1 MRRFLTFRAGI
12 GVSVIN
18 LGYRMLGSLHDPL
31 QRTERTAQRA
41 LVPEMTRHL
50 ELVRRFSPVI
60 EYAAHIALASPTP
73 SADARSVATK
83 LLFRMYDDL
92 RCLVLLAERGYPLQA
107 ASIAASVYETG
118 FSLALVCADF
128 ELARKWAMH
137 DGPTR
142 SWHPVKDLA
151 HKARIFMNDPN
162 AEETAARDYKNYRQL
177 CMGKHA
183 NPLLQLQ
190 LGHVIEDRT
199 VTFTP
204 GPDTSEAG
212 IRGGM
217 FALEHAALYALIG
230 ITYYTTH
237 IAHDQRGELPKALD
251 EMSQERSQLHNEAE
265 LRWGTE
271 DPFPGKW

>member
-1 MRRFLTFRAGI
+1 M
-12 GVSVIN
+12 GVTVID

-31 QRTERTAQRA
+31 QRAERAAQRA
-41 LVPEMTRHL
+41 IGSEMTRSL

-60 EYAAHIALASPTP
+60 EYAARSALASPTS

-83 LLFRMYDDL
+83 LLFRIYDDL
-92 RCLVLLAERGYPLQA
+92 RSLVLLAERGYPLQA

-137 DGPTR
+137 DDPTR

-151 HKARIFMNDPN
+151 RRARMFMNDPN
-162 AEETAARDYKNYRQL
+162 ASETAARDYKNYRQL

-190 LGHVIEDRT
+190 HGHVFEDLT
-199 VTFTP
+199 VIFTP

-251 EMSQERSQLHNEAE
+251 EISRERSQLHDEAK